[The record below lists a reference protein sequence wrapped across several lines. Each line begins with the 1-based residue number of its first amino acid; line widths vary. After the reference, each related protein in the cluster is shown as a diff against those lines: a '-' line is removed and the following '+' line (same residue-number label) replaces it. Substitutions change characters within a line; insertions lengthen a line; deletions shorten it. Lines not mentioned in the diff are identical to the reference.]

1 MPAGLASE
9 NSLGN
14 LELPGTPDTLTLQGY
29 RYCGV
34 DQILVWPVAPRPG
47 VQAGGAGAGCGVQAA
62 QRGGAGGERQPGEQ
76 RGGERGVGGGQEAQA
91 VPPPLGGKVHL
102 PHKTTSTGPYRSC
115 AALLDISNPCLVWLV
130 LVLFGWF

>member
-34 DQILVWPVAPRPG
+34 DQILVWPVAPTPG

-102 PHKTTSTGPYRSC
+102 PHKTKTYLELKQKYGFSQKPRLNQRQSSHN
-115 AALLDISNPCLVWLV
+115 AVV
-130 LVLFGWF
+130 

>member
-1 MPAGLASE
+1 MPAGLTSE

-34 DQILVWPVAPRPG
+34 EQILVWPTGCWLPG

-62 QRGGAGGERQPGEQ
+62 QRGGEGGE
-76 RGGERGVGGGQEAQA
+76 
-91 VPPPLGGKVHL
+91 
-102 PHKTTSTGPYRSC
+102 
-115 AALLDISNPCLVWLV
+115 
-130 LVLFGWF
+130 